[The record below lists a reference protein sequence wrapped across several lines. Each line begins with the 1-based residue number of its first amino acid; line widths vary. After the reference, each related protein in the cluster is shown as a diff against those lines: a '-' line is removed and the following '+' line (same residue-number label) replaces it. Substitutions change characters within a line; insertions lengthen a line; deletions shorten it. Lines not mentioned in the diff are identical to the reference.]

1 MIVVIIQERKSG
13 LGLVHVCMIGYRGRH
28 HHDDYYDDGDDDDDD
43 GDGDDDGD
51 DDDDDGGGG
60 DDDGDGDDDDIWKL
74 GRTRMTKPSSSLKPY
89 SSSSLMYSSL
99 SNLWFPFSEK
109 CTLRVRLVM

>member
-1 MIVVIIQERKSG
+1 MS
-13 LGLVHVCMIGYRGRH
+13 HIGYRRSRH
-28 HHDDYYDDGDDDDDD
+28 HHNHDDDD
-43 GDGDDDGD
+43 GDDG
-51 DDDDDGGGG
+51 
-60 DDDGDGDDDDIWKL
+60 DDDIWKL

-99 SNLWFPFSEK
+99 SDPWFPFSEK